1 MKISILII
9 LTILFL
15 LVYNENFFIKAVY
28 KINDYFQ
35 IYSVEEMKIFEVK
48 KFKNNLEN
56 DQTTNKEEILYWV
69 IK

>member
-1 MKISILII
+1 

-35 IYSVEEMKIFEVK
+35 IYRLEEMKIFEVK
-48 KFKNNLEN
+48 KFKKNLEN

>member
-35 IYSVEEMKIFEVK
+35 IYRLEEMKIFEVK
-48 KFKNNLEN
+48 KFKKNLEN

>member
-1 MKISILII
+1 MKVSILII

-15 LVYNENFFIKAVY
+15 LVYTENFFIKAVY

-35 IYSVEEMKIFEVK
+35 IYSLEEMKIFEVK
-48 KFKNNLEN
+48 KFKKNLED

>member
-1 MKISILII
+1 MKISILIL

-28 KINDYFQ
+28 KTNDYFQ
-35 IYSVEEMKIFEVK
+35 IYSLEEIKIFEVK

>member
-35 IYSVEEMKIFEVK
+35 IYSLEEMKIFEVK